1 MTEITCGIHWL
12 AFTVHAPRQKGLDLH
27 ATIFENYIGPLQEIG
42 HGGRGFREILQA
54 ALAFKLYLTPIHLEA
69 EYFHLEIPGKACEV
83 IPNHCFLALMKYLA
97 AVHPEKYRFK
107 RIDLAIDNVPFEPQ
121 QVEKA
126 IREEKVRTD
135 AKRET
140 LKIYN
145 SPYEKKETG
154 GLGTYTVQ
162 LGSNQSERM
171 ITVYNRRGFTRL
183 EFQVKDKR
191 ADLIASDL
199 LKGSNFDHWF
209 SVIVSHLR
217 DFIDFDTAW
226 WTEFVSS
233 QGRANQTVTTPK
245 EITVDR
251 TMHWLFHAVAP
262 AVSAMNDAVSDEIP
276 KLLVEVGRKHRGP
289 RYDHLFRAY
298 GVKPPFI
305 KKSGKT
311 GEENAE

>member
-1 MTEITCGIHWL
+1 MDEITCGIHWL
-12 AFTVHAPRQKGLDLH
+12 AFTVHAPRQSGLDLH
-27 ATIFENYIGPLQEIG
+27 ATIFENYIGPLQEIE

-54 ALAFKLYLTPIHLEA
+54 ALAFKLYLTPIRLEG
-69 EYFHLEIPGKACEV
+69 EYFHFEIPGKACEA
-83 IPNHCFLALMKYLA
+83 IPNTCFQALVEYL
-97 AVHPEKYRFK
+97 VTFHPEKYRFK
-107 RIDLAIDNVPFEPQ
+107 RIDLAIDRVPFEPQ

-145 SPYEKKETG
+145 SPYEKKDNGE
-154 GLGTYTVQ
+154 LGTYTVQ

-171 ITVYNRRGFTRL
+171 ITAYNRRGYTRL

-191 ADLIASDL
+191 ADLIALDL
-199 LKGSNFDHWF
+199 LKGPNFDHWF

-217 DFIDFDTAW
+217 DFIDIETDW
-226 WTEFVSS
+226 WTQFIAG

-245 EITVDR
+245 EVTVDR

-262 AVSAMNDAVSDEIP
+262 AVSAMNDAVSDEVP
-276 KLLVEVGRKHRGP
+276 QLLVEVGRKHRGP
-289 RYDHLFRAY
+289 RYDHLFTTY
-298 GVKPPFI
+298 GDRSPVT
-305 KKSGKT
+305 KKSGEPGGK
-311 GEENAE
+311 NAK